1 MQKKSQTLAPEPL
14 EVELKRE
21 KQTLIV
27 RWSDRHES
35 FYHLRYLRGFC
46 PCAECQGHEIGDW
59 KFIESPADIAITS
72 IEPMGNYAL
81 SICFSDSH
89 NTGIYSWEILRE
101 LCPCNSCRELYGD
114 KHPMVQYPSSPSE

>member
-1 MQKKSQTLAPEPL
+1 MQEKTQMLAPEPR
-14 EVELKRE
+14 EVELQRE
-21 KQTLIV
+21 KQTLII
-27 RWSDRHES
+27 RWSDDHES

-59 KFIESPADIAITS
+59 KFIESPDDIGITK

-81 SICFSDSH
+81 SIHFNDSH

-101 LCPCNSCRELYGD
+101 LCPCRECRDLHKE
-114 KHPMVQYPSSPSE
+114 KHAMTKYPTH